1 MQSFWLFLFLSI
13 CFGFLTGMWVAA
25 TPPALVHLLGV
36 GLLGPAFGVLTALRG
51 TAALAGPPIGGVVVD
66 MLDDKRMALVVAG
79 GGMTLSCMFYMLA
92 VVA

>member
-1 MQSFWLFLFLSI
+1 M
-13 CFGFLTGMWVAA
+13 AA

-79 GGMTLSCMFYMLA
+79 GGMTLSGLFYIIATLVNRRRDA
-92 VVA
+92 RERGYEEI